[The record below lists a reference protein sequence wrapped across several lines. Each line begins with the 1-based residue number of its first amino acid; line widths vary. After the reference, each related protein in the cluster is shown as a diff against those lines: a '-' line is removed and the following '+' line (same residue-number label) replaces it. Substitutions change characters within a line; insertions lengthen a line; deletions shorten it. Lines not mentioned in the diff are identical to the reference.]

1 MTLIGMFIFLII
13 LGVVLWLLRGK
24 IDPTVHTI
32 LIILVCVFFCL
43 WLLSIFGLV
52 HLPSGLQP
60 APAK

>member
-1 MTLIGMFIFLII
+1 
-13 LGVVLWLLRGK
+13 
-24 IDPTVHTI
+24 
-32 LIILVCVFFCL
+32 VCVFFCL